1 MVFENMPYGPRS
13 YVFSPKWFY
22 GFDSVIELIAVI
34 VSVLLV
40 YYSYK
45 CFKLTK
51 ENKYL
56 YFSTAFLS
64 ITSAFIAKILGTLA
78 IYKPTITRT
87 AIGSTIHQT
96 FSGLTP
102 YDINAIALIIHY
114 FFMLLG
120 FMILFLIISKLT
132 WKNQRVIALLVYFAF
147 LATWISVIHY
157 QLFYITSFV
166 LLSLI
171 AYSYYNNYKEVKSEK
186 ARFVVIAFGILFIS
200 QAFFVFVI
208 YSRVIY
214 VLAEL
219 IQLVGFV
226 YLLIPF
232 ILIFKKKP
240 KIQKL
245 VK

>member
-1 MVFENMPYGPRS
+1 MLFDSVTYGLPS

-22 GFDSVIELIAVI
+22 GFDSMIEFIAII

-64 ITSAFIAKILGTLA
+64 ITFGFIAKIIATLA

-87 AIGSTIHQT
+87 ALGSSIHQT
-96 FSGLTP
+96 FTSLTP
-102 YDINAIALIIHY
+102 SYINALAFMVHI
-114 FFMLLG
+114 FFTLLG
-120 FMILFLIISKLT
+120 FMILFLIISRLT
-132 WKNQRVIALLVYFAF
+132 WKNQRVIALLVYFVF

-157 QLFYITSFV
+157 QLFYVTSFV
-166 LLSLI
+166 LLLLI
-171 AYSYYNNYKEVKSEK
+171 TYSYYNNYREIKSEK
-186 ARFVVIAFGILFIS
+186 AKFVAIAFGILLVS
-200 QAFFVFVI
+200 QAFFVFII
-208 YSRVIY
+208 YSRTIY

-219 IQLVGFV
+219 IQLLGFV

-232 ILIFKKKP
+232 MLIFKKKP
-240 KIQKL
+240 KK
-245 VK
+245 

>member
-13 YVFSPKWFY
+13 YVFSPEWFY
-22 GFDSVIELIAVI
+22 GFDSIIELIAII

-40 YYSYK
+40 YYSYR

-64 ITSAFIAKILGTLA
+64 ITFAFTAKIIGTLA

-87 AIGSTIHQT
+87 PIGSTIHQAFT
-96 FSGLTP
+96 SLTP
-102 YDINAIALIIHY
+102 YSINAIALIMHF

-120 FMILFLIISKLT
+120 FMILFLIISKLS
-132 WKNQRVIALLVYFAF
+132 WKNKIVIALLAYFF
-147 LATWISVIHY
+147 LIATWLSIVHY
-157 QLFYITSFV
+157 QLFYATSFA
-166 LLSLI
+166 LLLLI
-171 AYSYYNNYKEVKSEK
+171 TYSYYQNYREIKNEK
-186 ARFVVIAFGILFIS
+186 ARFVTIAFGILLVS
-200 QAFFVFVI
+200 QAFFIFVI
-208 YSRVIY
+208 YSRIVY

-219 IQLVGFV
+219 IQLLGFV

-240 KIQKL
+240 KKESL
-245 VK
+245 

>member
-1 MVFENMPYGPRS
+1 MVLESIPYGLPS

-22 GFDSVIELIAVI
+22 GFDSVIEGIAII
-34 VSVLLV
+34 VSILLV

-51 ENKYL
+51 EKKYL

-64 ITSAFIAKILGTLA
+64 LTFAFIVKIAGTLT
-78 IYKPTITRT
+78 IYMPEITRT
-87 AIGSTIHQT
+87 SLGSSIHKT
-96 FSGLTP
+96 FTTLTP
-102 YDINAIALIIHY
+102 YKINAIALVAHY

-132 WKNQRVIALLVYFAF
+132 WKNQRVIALLVYFVF
-147 LATWISVIHY
+147 LATWMSIIHY

-166 LLSLI
+166 LLLLI
-171 AYSYYNNYKEVKSEK
+171 TYSYYQNYKEIKSEK
-186 ARFVVIAFGILFIS
+186 ARFVTIAFGILLVS

-208 YSRVIY
+208 YSRTIY

-219 IQLVGFV
+219 IQLLGFI

-232 ILIFKKKP
+232 MLIFKKKP
-240 KIQKL
+240 KKINF
-245 VK
+245 